1 MSARRSTPIPIASR
15 WASSPASR
23 RSTSRPWCR
32 CGCIRCAI
40 ACGNTFVLKPSER
53 DPSAPMFAWKLL
65 MEAGLPEGVLNV
77 VHGDKEA
84 VDAILDHPDIKAV
97 SFVGS
102 TPIAEYVYRRGTTAG
117 KRVQALGGAKNH
129 MIVMPDADMDQAA
142 DALMGAGYGSAGER
156 CMAISVAVPVGDKTA
171 DALVAKLKPRVEAL
185 QDRPRDRQGRRRW
198 ARSSS
203 KAQRDKIVGYIDSGV
218 EAGAELVV
226 DGRGFKLQGYE
237 NGFFVGGTLFDRV
250 KPDMKIYREEIF
262 GPVLSVVRAGSYQDA
277 VDLIHGHEYANGT
290 AIFTRDGD
298 AARDFADKIEV
309 GMVGINV
316 PIPVPVAYHSFGG
329 WKRSIFGDH
338 SIYGP
343 EGVHFYTR
351 LKTVTTRWPAGIK
364 GGAEFTFPSHEIETN
379 NGGSRRKSSDQRRSP
394 LGLHSRT
401 GRDRPRHRRRQ
412 QSADADRRRQA
423 RAARCSSAGARA
435 PASAWA
441 SIRWA
446 PCSRAARAR
455 TPSST
460 RSISAATSTP
470 SRPAAA
476 MTACSG
482 VLGGLEVIRTLNDL
496 GIKTKRPI
504 VVVNWTNEEGAR
516 FAPAMMAS
524 GVFAGQSHARLRLWP
539 QGHGGQDASAMS

>member
-1 MSARRSTPIPIASR
+1 MQTIQNAIGGKLIQSRSARIQPVFNPATGEQSASLPLSTLDEINAAVAAAKSAFPAWSDMPPMKRARVMFRFKELLDKHAADLAREVSKEHGKVHDDALGEVARGIDCVDFACGIPHLLKGEFSRNVGPNIDSYSDRQALGVVAGITPFNFPAMVPMWMYPI
-15 WASSPASR
+15 
-23 RSTSRPWCR
+23 
-32 CGCIRCAI
+32 AI

-53 DPSAPMFAWKLL
+53 DPSASMLAWQLF
-65 MEAGLPEGVLNV
+65 MDAGLPEGVFNV

-171 DALVAKLKPRVEAL
+171 DALVAKLKPRVESLRIGPAT
-185 QDRPRDRQGRRRW
+185 DKD
-198 ARSSS
+198 
-203 KAQRDKIVGYIDSGV
+203 AQMGPLVTRMHRDKVAGYIDAGV
-218 EAGAELVV
+218 AEGAELVV
-226 DGRGFKLQGYE
+226 DGRGFTLQGYE
-237 NGFFVGGTLFDRV
+237 NGYFLGGTLFDRV
-250 KPDMKIYREEIF
+250 TKDMSIYRDEIF
-262 GPVLSVVRAGSYQDA
+262 GPVLSVVRAGTYQDA

-298 AARDFADKIEV
+298 AARDFADQIEV

-329 WKRSIFGDH
+329 WKRSLFGDH

-364 GGAEFTFPSHEIETN
+364 EGADFHFPS
-379 NGGSRRKSSDQRRSP
+379 
-394 LGLHSRT
+394 
-401 GRDRPRHRRRQ
+401 
-412 QSADADRRRQA
+412 
-423 RAARCSSAGARA
+423 
-435 PASAWA
+435 
-441 SIRWA
+441 
-446 PCSRAARAR
+446 
-455 TPSST
+455 
-460 RSISAATSTP
+460 
-470 SRPAAA
+470 
-476 MTACSG
+476 
-482 VLGGLEVIRTLNDL
+482 
-496 GIKTKRPI
+496 TK
-504 VVVNWTNEEGAR
+504 
-516 FAPAMMAS
+516 
-524 GVFAGQSHARLRLWP
+524 
-539 QGHGGQDASAMS
+539 